1 MRIAEMKYC
10 GIRHLGYS
18 NIPFGVRAMEQG
30 ADVQGIWNSC
40 RGTPAA
46 SQDESSATL
55 AVKQEEIPH
64 RSEESQQHTLD
75 EAQTDGDTRGVSW
88 SSIAA
93 DCPYPSSSRDLDRSA
108 EYRRQSAEGMTA
120 RKNLT
125 ESSSIACI
133 CCGSRRV
140 SLNGNEAGCT
150 LWPQQ
155 LARHG
160 QKTRTLSLDS
170 SNGGCSASR
179 RQFYGSAQVYV
190 NTDHRML
197 NAGFEILPAG
207 TLGNRPELP
216 LVRNKDSATVSVKGV
231 LQSDSLPAKLQK
243 RRR

>member
-1 MRIAEMKYC
+1 MTFVLGCCIVVVFMIGLAKLWHTNRHIRKHEVIDEERRMRIAEMKYC

-140 SLNGNEAGCT
+140 SLNGNEAG
-150 LWPQQ
+150 
-155 LARHG
+155 
-160 QKTRTLSLDS
+160 
-170 SNGGCSASR
+170 
-179 RQFYGSAQVYV
+179 Y
-190 NTDHRML
+190 HRML

-216 LVRNKDSATVSVKGV
+216 LVRNKDSATVTTWVDV
-231 LQSDSLPAKLQK
+231 
-243 RRR
+243 